1 MLQETITKI
10 THWSDRTFSFRCTRS
25 DSFRFN
31 SGEFAMIGLRIDGKN
46 CLRAYSVVSPPWADY
61 LEFLSI
67 KNVGQLTNELSQ
79 IKEGDTLN
87 ILPKCT
93 GTLRNDFLIE
103 GGNRLVLLATGTGLA
118 PFMSTVRDIEV
129 LESFDCIQIIHSV
142 RNRNDL
148 AYFQD
153 LHTNFKESEP
163 DLHEMIED
171 KLSYIPL
178 ITSEGDQ
185 RINERFLQPGDR
197 VMACGNL
204 QFNYDVVEWCTK
216 LGMREGSNREQ
227 GEFVIEK
234 AFVDFNET

>member
-1 MLQETITKI
+1 VLKEIITKI

-25 DSFRFN
+25 DTFRFN
-31 SGEFAMIGLRIDGKN
+31 SGEFAMIGLRINEKN
-46 CLRAYSVVSPPWADY
+46 CIRAYSVVSPPWADY

-67 KNVGQLTNELSQ
+67 KNVGPLTNELSQ
-79 IKEGDTLN
+79 IKEGDSLL

-93 GTLRNDFLIE
+93 GTLRNDFLTD

-118 PFMSTVRDIEV
+118 PFMSTVRDLDV
-129 LESFDCIQIIHSV
+129 LERFDCIQVIHSV

-148 AYFQD
+148 AYFEELQ
-153 LHTNFKESEP
+153 TNFKDAEP
-163 DLHEMIED
+163 ELYDLINS

-178 ITSEGDQ
+178 VTSEGDK
-185 RINERFLQPGDR
+185 RIDARFLQQSDR

-204 QFNYDVVEWCTK
+204 QFNYDVMDWCAN

-234 AFVDFNET
+234 AFVDFNTF